1 MLHRK
6 QNIVWFW
13 MQMTTVGYGDIHP
26 TTAAEEGVV
35 MILMITHIMLFGLLI
50 GSVSELM
57 KTASKQ
63 ARNAEAFSGKMD
75 VVTSW
80 LKERRVPSK
89 LQKKVFVSGAQFMV
103 LWSQHTFQM
112 HKHLSRFSVIFLY
125 GEPSLVK
132 SPVQTRS

>member
-1 MLHRK
+1 
-6 QNIVWFW
+6 

-57 KTASKQ
+57 KTASKH

-89 LQKKVFVSGAQFMV
+89 LQKKVFVSGA
-103 LWSQHTFQM
+103 
-112 HKHLSRFSVIFLY
+112 
-125 GEPSLVK
+125 
-132 SPVQTRS
+132 